1 MQGIN
6 LLAEGVRTLSLV
18 NVSEVSAG
26 LFILGAVGILL
37 IFSLLSLGI
46 LRMFQTR
53 YRTGWF
59 YFAGAVVSTIV
70 FFVLLNIWYV

>member
-1 MQGIN
+1 M
-6 LLAEGVRTLSLV
+6 SLV

-53 YRTGWF
+53 FRTGWF
-59 YFAGAVVSTIV
+59 YFGGTVVSAVV
-70 FFVLLNIWYV
+70 FFVLLDLWYV

>member
-1 MQGIN
+1 M
-6 LLAEGVRTLSLV
+6 SLV

-37 IFSLLSLGI
+37 ILSLLSLGI

-59 YFAGAVVSTIV
+59 YFAGSVVSAIV

>member
-6 LLAEGVRTLSLV
+6 LFVEGVRTLSLV

-53 YRTGWF
+53 YRAGWV
-59 YFAGAVVSTIV
+59 YFAGAVVSAII